1 MGNPGMMQGQGIQ
14 GNPVLMQGQ
23 VQQSNQI
30 LIQGTNTVQSMNQ
43 LNEPAK
49 DLRNLLNPN
58 QPTVIGLPSQQP
70 QKMNIQQQGNPNWIN
85 NPQQQPQQMQQAH
98 IQQQP
103 NQQIY
108 MTNTPVNIVQQQQQQ
123 QKQNQ
128 NFQQFYDTNQY
139 Q

>member
-1 MGNPGMMQGQGIQ
+1 MGNPGMMQQGIQ
-14 GNPVLMQGQ
+14 GNPVLMQGS
-23 VQQSNQI
+23 VQQPNQI

-58 QPTVIGLPSQQP
+58 QPTVIGLPSQS
-70 QKMNIQQQGNPNWIN
+70 QKINIQQQSNPNWIN
-85 NPQQQPQQMQQAH
+85 NPQQQQPQAQQMQQAH
-98 IQQQP
+98 IQQQQP

-108 MTNTPVNIVQQQQQQ
+108 MTNIPFNLLQQ
-123 QKQNQ
+123 QNQ
-128 NFQQFYDTNQY
+128 NFQQSYDTKQY

>member
-1 MGNPGMMQGQGIQ
+1 MGNPGMMQQGIQ
-14 GNPVLMQGQ
+14 GNPVLMQGS
-23 VQQSNQI
+23 VQQPNQI

-58 QPTVIGLPSQQP
+58 QPTVIGLPSQS
-70 QKMNIQQQGNPNWIN
+70 QKINIQQQSNPNWIN
-85 NPQQQPQQMQQAH
+85 NPQQQQPQAQQMQQAH
-98 IQQQP
+98 IQQQQP

-108 MTNTPVNIVQQQQQQ
+108 MTNTPVNLVQQQQQQ
-123 QKQNQ
+123 KQ